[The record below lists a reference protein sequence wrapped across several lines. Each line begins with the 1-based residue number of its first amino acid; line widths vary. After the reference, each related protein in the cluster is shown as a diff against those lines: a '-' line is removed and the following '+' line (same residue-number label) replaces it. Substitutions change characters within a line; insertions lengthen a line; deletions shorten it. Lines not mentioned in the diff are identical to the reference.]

1 MSVFNEL
8 KKRNVLRVGAAY
20 VVTTWL
26 VVQVV
31 ETIFPLY
38 GLSDAAIRSV
48 ITVLAIGLVPVLILA
63 WVFEFTPE
71 GLKKESDVDRSK
83 PISLQ
88 AAKRF
93 DRMIMIVLA
102 LALVYFAFDKFVL
115 SESREATIAEEA
127 RQEGRTEALVESFGD
142 KSIAVLPFANMSS
155 DAEQEYFSDGIS
167 EEVLNLLAKIPEL
180 RVISR
185 QSSFSF
191 KGQNIEIGDIAER
204 LNVAHVLEGSVRKSG
219 NQVRITA
226 RLVDARADTE
236 LWSEQWERTLDDI
249 FAIQDEI
256 AVEVVD
262 VLQLTLL
269 NPVPKSR
276 RTNPETFALTMK
288 AHQLLELRVPVL
300 AGRAA
305 VLLDRAL
312 ALDQKYLPALHL
324 MVKVNFVRRTGGII
338 TEEEDWRRWE
348 ALKVRILAID
358 PDDVVVQAYD
368 AYSAAFES
376 DRDLETALAGYQK
389 VVERAPYNSEVL
401 RQAGGVAR
409 RTGLFEQSIRLL
421 ERASELDPLCI
432 NCLWNLKESYLA
444 AGLLDDA
451 ERTELKYQGLGGNRG
466 FHYGLL
472 KLLQGDPSAA
482 MAVYENF
489 TPGISARDAGIA
501 LAHHDLG
508 NEDEFNEL
516 LKNLID
522 DWGDEHPQL
531 IASVFAYT
539 GDLDAAFEWLEI
551 AYVKDSDGLFSEV
564 FKPFWQNL
572 HADPRWDELRE
583 RLGMS
588 AERLAAIEF
597 DINLPD
603 YGRHAR
609 RSEQ

>member
-1 MSVFNEL
+1 
-8 KKRNVLRVGAAY
+8 
-20 VVTTWL
+20 
-26 VVQVV
+26 
-31 ETIFPLY
+31 
-38 GLSDAAIRSV
+38 
-48 ITVLAIGLVPVLILA
+48 
-63 WVFEFTPE
+63 
-71 GLKKESDVDRSK
+71 
-83 PISLQ
+83 
-88 AAKRF
+88 
-93 DRMIMIVLA
+93 LA
-102 LALVYFAFDKFVL
+102 LALGFFAFDKFVL
-115 SESREATIAEEA
+115 DPQREAAIQQQTAAQLASATENA
-127 RQEGRTEALVESFGD
+127 RKDGRTEALVESFGD

-236 LWSEQWERTLDDI
+236 LWSDQWERTLDDI

-256 AVEVVD
+256 AVDVVD

-269 NPVPKSR
+269 KPIPKSR

-288 AHQLLELRVPVL
+288 ADQLLELRVPAL
-300 AGRAA
+300 ANRAA

-312 ALDQKYLPALHL
+312 ALDEKYLPALHL
-324 MVKVNFVRRTGGII
+324 VIRVNYLREAAGMI
-338 TEEEDWRRWE
+338 TEEEEMRLWE
-348 ALKVRILAID
+348 RLKVRILAID
-358 PDDVVVQAYD
+358 PDDVVVQAYS

-389 VVERAPYNSEVL
+389 AVERAPYNSEVL
-401 RQAGGVAR
+401 RQAGAVAR
-409 RTGLFEQSIRLL
+409 RTGFFEQSVRLL

-432 NCLWNLKESYLA
+432 NCLWNLKETYLA
-444 AGLLDDA
+444 AARLDDA
-451 ERTELKYQGLGGNRG
+451 ERTELKYQDLGGNRG
-466 FHYGLL
+466 SHYGLL
-472 KLLQGDPSAA
+472 KLMQGDPSAA
-482 MAVYENF
+482 MSVYESF
-489 TPGISARDAGIA
+489 TPGDRQRDAGIA
-501 LAHHDLG
+501 LAQHDLG
-508 NEDEFNEL
+508 NEDEFNEM
-516 LKNLID
+516 LKNLIE
-522 DWGDEHPQL
+522 DWGDDDPEL

-551 AYVKDSDGLFSEV
+551 TYMKDEDGLFKEV
-564 FKPFWQNL
+564 FKPFWRNL
-572 HADPRWDELRE
+572 HGDPRWDELRE
-583 RLGMS
+583 RLRMS
-588 AERLAAIEF
+588 VERLAAIEF

-603 YGRHAR
+603 YGPHDR